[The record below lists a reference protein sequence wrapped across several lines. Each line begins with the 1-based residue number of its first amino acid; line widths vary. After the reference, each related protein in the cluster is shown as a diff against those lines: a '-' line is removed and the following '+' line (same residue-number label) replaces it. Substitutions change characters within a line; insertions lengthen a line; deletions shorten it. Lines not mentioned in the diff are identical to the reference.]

1 MQNDSSSAI
10 DTIQAMHRQEAIGY
24 LGGDY
29 LNMYSPDL
37 VAVNV
42 DCRTKMA
49 QWCYSVSTAASL
61 SSRTA
66 VDARSSLRLSCFD
79 NCRRI

>member
-1 MQNDSSSAI
+1 MEYDSSSII
-10 DTIQAMHRQEAIGY
+10 DTIHAMHRQEAIGY

-49 QWCYSVSTAASL
+49 QWCYSVSTTL
-61 SSRTA
+61 A
-66 VDARSSLRLSCFD
+66 VSCPEYS
-79 NCRRI
+79 IAG